1 METYLSNSDGIE
13 NMRSRDYGFNLRQNT
28 LLFMLENAVWPL
40 FIVIY
45 IVLGTIQPVIF
56 SPNFFMYIIYLSVPL
71 GFAILAQTIC
81 LIGGVLDLSIG
92 SIVGFSAMIAGVILK
107 DSPLIPPPLSF
118 ILPIFFGLL
127 CGLFNGYFIGF
138 LRLNPFI
145 VTLATMMA
153 LQGLK
158 IIVAGGFTIPGGYL
172 PEIYLFPGSNITFS
186 IVSFLFT
193 VVLVW
198 IFLRYTRPGIH
209 VYVVG
214 GNQDV
219 AHMMGVDPRKMI
231 FLIFGISGMF
241 AGISGLYY
249 TGFNRSVPITLG
261 NEVLFPTF
269 AAAIISGVSLR
280 GGRGNVLNVVGGAL
294 LLGVIEAFLVTFAV
308 SPEARIVG
316 YGLMVLI
323 AVLFNQFR
331 DNIRDNLLRRI

>member
-1 METYLSNSDGIE
+1 MKEKQS
-13 NMRSRDYGFNLRQNT
+13 GFNLKQNM

-40 FIVIY
+40 FIAIY
-45 IVLGTIQPVIF
+45 LILGVIQPVIF
-56 SPNFFMYIIYLSVPL
+56 SPTFFMYILYLSVPL
-71 GFAILAQTIC
+71 GFAILGQTIC

-92 SIVGFSAMIAGVILK
+92 SLVGFSAMIAGVILK
-107 DSPLIPPPLSF
+107 DFYGIPPHLSF
-118 ILPIFFGLL
+118 ALPIIFGLL
-127 CGLFNGYFIGF
+127 CGSFNGYFTGF

-153 LQGLK
+153 FQGLK
-158 IIVAGGFTIPGGYL
+158 IIVARGFTIPGSYL
-172 PEIYLFPGSNITFS
+172 PEIYLFPGSNVTFS
-186 IVSFLFT
+186 IISFIVT

-209 VYVVG
+209 IYVVG

-219 AHMMGVDPRKMI
+219 AHMMGVDPKKMI
-231 FLIFGISGMF
+231 FLIFSISGVF

-280 GGRGNVLNVVGGAL
+280 GGRGNILNVVGGAL
-294 LLGVIEAFLVTFAV
+294 LLGVIEAFLVTYAV

-316 YGLMVLI
+316 YGFMVLI

-331 DNIRDNLLRRI
+331 DNVRDSILRRI